1 MNRVYVK
8 TLILIIFNL
17 LIVSCNNSKKI
28 EEAFSVIEI
37 DETDIGDLN
46 KINDLIFRNM
56 DLLMDSCRNHY
67 DLFKYEKDDPERYTE
82 YYFTSPTL
90 LRRYLPAY
98 ELDNL
103 DFIERHESEKT
114 NRHFYIRPDIS
125 FRPIDS
131 VVSYE
136 IKYNHIGN
144 LEITHILWFNIPES
158 TLKVY
163 TDKRCVFI
171 ELDDLWTYVIYVY
184 ENIYS

>member
-1 MNRVYVK
+1 MNRYKPVILLLSI
-8 TLILIIFNL
+8 TLLIL
-17 LIVSCNNSKKI
+17 SCDNTKRI

-37 DETDIGDLN
+37 DDTDIEDLN
-46 KINDLIFRNM
+46 KINDLIFRNI

-67 DLFKYEKDDPERYTE
+67 DLFEYEKDDPERYTE

-103 DFIERHESEKT
+103 DFIERHESEKSKS
-114 NRHFYIRPDIS
+114 NFYIRPDIS

-136 IKYNHIGN
+136 IKYNHIDN
-144 LEITHILWFNIPES
+144 LEITHILRFNIPES

-171 ELDDLWTYVIYVY
+171 KLDDQWTYVIYVY